1 MLLNGI
7 GKTYKMKDKIAIIG
21 LGYVGLPL
29 ARLFATKY
37 SVVGFDINSER
48 ISELMFGLDST
59 LEIDNETLKSV
70 LVEDVSESNGLY
82 CTNQL
87 HKIKDC
93 NYYIITVPTPVD
105 KNNKPILTPL
115 IKASETV
122 GAVLKKGDI
131 VIYESTVYPGATEED
146 CIPVLERVSRLK
158 FNEDFYAGYSPER
171 INPGDKEHTVE
182 KILKVTSGSTT
193 RVGEKVNELY
203 KSVITAGTH
212 LAPTI
217 KVAEASKVIENS
229 QRDINIAFVN
239 ELSKIFNL
247 LGINT
252 QDVLA
257 AAATKWN
264 FLPFKPGLVGGHCIG
279 VDPYYLAQKAQENGY
294 HPEIILAGRRLND
307 GMGNYVASEIVKCM
321 IKKNIPVNKSKVLI
335 LGVTF
340 KENCPDIRN
349 TKVIDLVMALND
361 YGTNITIHDPW
372 ADEEEVMHEYGLK
385 SSKLLPNEKFDV
397 IILTVAH
404 NKFLNL
410 DLNTL
415 KNKESVVYDVKGVL
429 KSKVDGRL

>member
-1 MLLNGI
+1 M
-7 GKTYKMKDKIAIIG
+7 KKDKIAIIG

-37 SVVGFDINSER
+37 SVVGFDINTDR
-48 ISELMFGLDST
+48 ISELMSGIDST
-59 LEIDNETLKSV
+59 LEVDNETLQSV
-70 LVEDVSESNGLY
+70 LIDENSDSNGLF
-82 CTNQL
+82 CSNQL
-87 HKIKDC
+87 DEIKDC

-105 KNNKPILTPL
+105 KNNRPILTPL
-115 IKASETV
+115 VKASETV

-146 CIPVLERVSRLK
+146 CVPVLEKVSGLR
-158 FNEDFYAGYSPER
+158 FNKDFYAGYSPER

-193 RVGEKVNELY
+193 QVGEKVNELY

-239 ELSKIFNL
+239 ELAKIFNI

-252 QDVLA
+252 NDVLEA
-257 AAATKWN
+257 AGTKWN

-307 GMGNYVASEIVKCM
+307 GMGDYVASEVVKCM
-321 IKKNIPVNKSKVLI
+321 IKKNIPVNGSKVLI
-335 LGVTF
+335 LGITF
-340 KENCPDIRN
+340 KENCPDVRN
-349 TKVIDLVMALND
+349 TKVVDLVNALKD
-361 YGTNITIHDPW
+361 YGTNITIYDPW
-372 ADEEEVMHEYGLK
+372 ADEKKVLHEYNLVSVK
-385 SSKLLPNEKFDV
+385 ELPKENFDTIV
-397 IILTVAH
+397 LAVAH
-404 NKFLNL
+404 DEFRNV
-410 DLNTL
+410 DLSTL
-415 KNKESVVYDVKGVL
+415 KKEKAIIYDVKGVL
-429 KSKVDGRL
+429 GDIADGKL